1 MIRMEKSIEVD
12 APVEQVFAYIVDPSH
27 APEYTPNVDEVKDV
41 HRLPD
46 GRYTYTTVGKFLGLR
61 MDFKAEQT
69 EVIPNERIVEKSH
82 GAGMDDTTT
91 ERFER
96 LEGGKTRVRLVSET
110 NLHGV
115 GPLARFGEAFLE
127 KYFDHGTEMGMA
139 AAKAHIETA
148 ARVHSA

>member
-1 MIRMEKSIEVD
+1 MIKMEKSIEVD
-12 APVEQVFAYIVDPSH
+12 APVEQVFAYLLDPKH
-27 APEYTPNVDEVKDV
+27 ATEYAPNVNEVKDI

-46 GRYTYTTVGKFLGLR
+46 GRHTYTVTGKLLGLHF
-61 MDFKAEQT
+61 DFKAEQV

-96 LEGGKTRVRLVSET
+96 LESGRTRVLLTSET
-110 NLHGV
+110 SLHGAA
-115 GPLARFGEAFLE
+115 PIARFGEAFLE

-139 AAKAHIETA
+139 AARAHIEAA
-148 ARVHSA
+148 ARVHSV